1 MKHRL
6 IVLFTL
12 FVFIYVQW
20 CPIHVVFLFC
30 FFSSC
35 LLYVASFSGLSFF
48 DYPSVF
54 SNIYLV
60 LQMFISVDTSVHQM
74 QKCMSLYG
82 LYDVRYS
89 SWILNSK
96 INERLLDVVCC
107 NYIISK
113 IKKTI
118 NICISV
124 ELIKAQ
130 IMTHPSASE
139 KKRMETFFFSKIITV
154 RTLPNLSIKTMN
166 EPLTITSF
174 CRTQINYIFLDHL
187 PQISVDEIHF

>member
-1 MKHRL
+1 
-6 IVLFTL
+6 
-12 FVFIYVQW
+12 
-20 CPIHVVFLFC
+20 
-30 FFSSC
+30 
-35 LLYVASFSGLSFF
+35 
-48 DYPSVF
+48 
-54 SNIYLV
+54 
-60 LQMFISVDTSVHQM
+60 
-74 QKCMSLYG
+74 MSLYG

-113 IKKTI
+113 IKKNI

>member
-30 FFSSC
+30 FSSSC